1 MQKDTTRKPRST
13 TKASSQDTLAHA
25 GNTSPEDDTA
35 GTSQAT
41 SQMKTVET
49 RNLGTKI
56 PRKIVDSAAKAERAT
71 KLQQKPAKLSKRR
84 TGNSEENDFIMEA
97 EPAEDLV
104 DHEVIDKKEPA
115 VDESAPAMAPVKKRR
130 KRKSIGRLST
140 KRARQPSHVSPQK
153 TSSSRSNHSTSD
165 LVNELLDSTINSSPK
180 KPIKE
185 PQHARNPVKSSEAMS
200 STNSRPDALDGP
212 DLALE
217 GNDLTKSPSVVS
229 KPATAVSEKPAKS
242 KPRKKRRSITQV
254 TRPRKRAAV
263 EVTPQ
268 DEVPPRA
275 AEVDAEPDHV
285 TIASK
290 VDKKPT
296 GNQTGRN
303 PLANITNSIPD
314 PVVARS
320 KTDSLEDS
328 AQDSASVKRKGRPRK
343 NLTTDKNER
352 SKSQTVVTK
361 PDTKPRSAAA
371 LPTKPRTILKKI
383 AKAPAKHLKAPK
395 PSTSVT
401 VNASTGSLVDDP
413 ALDSDDPL
421 SGPSNVRFKKT
432 LKPVDRFAQ
441 VPSENIQLTPQR
453 KGPENGKRKELE
465 QKEIEMLLGS
475 IRKGVKSGRAM
486 AT

>member
-1 MQKDTTRKPRST
+1 M
-13 TKASSQDTLAHA
+13 

-35 GTSQAT
+35 DASQAT
-41 SQMKTVET
+41 SRTDTVKA
-49 RNLGTKI
+49 RKLGTKI
-56 PRKIVDSAAKAERAT
+56 PRKIVGSAAKAERAP
-71 KLQQKPAKLSKRR
+71 KLQQQPAKSSKRR
-84 TGNSEENDFIMEA
+84 TGNSEEKNLITEA
-97 EPAEDLV
+97 EPAENLV
-104 DHEVIDKKEPA
+104 DHEVIDEKDPA
-115 VDESAPAMAPVKKRR
+115 ADESTPAIAPVKKRR

-140 KRARQPSHVSPQK
+140 KRVRQTSHVSPQK
-153 TSSSRSNHSTSD
+153 TGNLMSNHSTSD
-165 LVNELLDSTINSSPK
+165 LVNELLDSTINSSPQ

-185 PQHARNPVKSSEAMS
+185 PQHARNPVNSKAVP
-200 STNSRPDALDGP
+200 STNSRPFALDGP
-212 DLALE
+212 DPALE
-217 GNDLTKSPSVVS
+217 GNDLTKSTSVVS
-229 KPATAVSEKPAKS
+229 KPATTVSEKPAKS

-263 EVTPQ
+263 EVNPQ
-268 DEVPPRA
+268 DEVPPPA
-275 AEVDAEPDHV
+275 AEVDAEPNHV

-296 GNQTGRN
+296 ANQTGRN
-303 PLANITNSIPD
+303 PLSNITNSIPD
-314 PVVARS
+314 PVVART

-343 NLTTDKNER
+343 NLTADKNER
-352 SKSQTVVTK
+352 SKSQTIVTN

-371 LPTKPRTILKKI
+371 LPTKARTTLNKTKV
-383 AKAPAKHLKAPK
+383 PAKPIKAPK
-395 PSTSVT
+395 SSTAVT
-401 VNASTGSLVDDP
+401 VNASIGSLVDDP

-441 VPSENIQLTPQR
+441 VASENIQLTPQR
-453 KGPENGKRKELE
+453 KGLGNGKRKELE

-486 AT
+486 VG